1 MAPHSTKQ
9 AGDDSHDHRRDG
21 GHILCTY
28 PYLLYV
34 NEMAAALGELEM
46 RASLIAH
53 VLPSA
58 ASMFRKDGALKF
70 LAGST
75 STSGKQQFFI
85 HWLGIATCGNRRRG
99 RACWVSLATAFPV
112 ANGFQQNGVHRQET
126 SEPSVLR
133 CKTCIQRC
141 KLQIGFGGSMHAT
154 RRAPAADR
162 LREPESAHDGLSIP
176 ATWSKVRGRYLAPV
190 MGGDVALPRVV

>member
-1 MAPHSTKQ
+1 MAPHNTRQ

-21 GHILCTY
+21 GHIQCTY

-34 NEMAAALGELEM
+34 NEMAAALGELEL

-75 STSGKQQFFI
+75 STSGKQQFFV
-85 HWLGIATCGNRRRG
+85 HWLGIATRGNRRRG

-112 ANGFQQNGVHRQET
+112 TNGFQQNGVHRQET

-141 KLQIGFGGSMHAT
+141 NASKGANSKLGLAAACT
-154 RRAPAADR
+154 RRD
-162 LREPESAHDGLSIP
+162 EPPQQIDCANRNQPMTDSPSQQ
-176 ATWSKVRGRYLAPV
+176 RGQRPV
-190 MGGDVALPRVV
+190 AGV